1 MPRADRQGLGGRP
14 PVSGPRG
21 YCQTKRTRTRVG
33 EHLLQTESRACGRV
47 PGALL
52 VILLPCLVLLGLAVA
67 GPLQATTPVEG
78 VVPIHDLTR
87 LVLRDP
93 ARFWVADRD
102 LAITELPLDAFRPL
116 TGDDV
121 NQGITGETFWVR
133 VRLSNAQGMAPQ
145 RWVLYHETSYLDE
158 LVVYH
163 ADDGAPFSERQLTD
177 RAPFH
182 QRQVDYRT
190 LAFEHTTPAG
200 AYTDLYLR
208 LSYQKP
214 DSMSLNL
221 QLSRADLFYNASRQE
236 YLVYGGF
243 YGMMLSLLLIATV
256 FALLLRQRVFL
267 VYGLFLAASLVMW
280 AMLNGLG
287 FQYLW
292 PQAVYWHNE
301 GFHIVFLL
309 VSITALHFSRLFLKT
324 ANFFPGIDRLMRG
337 LQWLFAAGIVLR
349 LAGPYEPVLY
359 LSFASLLLLALLPLL
374 GYAAWRRGLR
384 YARWYAAAWVF
395 YGLGLLVSVLSAGS
409 SLLHWGMAP
418 LAFAQAGSVLE
429 AVFLL
434 VALGERLQGWDRDRL
449 QALAVAN
456 QDPLTRLGNR
466 RALQEAF
473 ARLQQDRRD
482 SDLPLVLILM
492 DLDHFKE
499 INDEHGHEAGD
510 QVLVGLAQLMRRT
523 CRSQDVCVR
532 YGGEEF
538 AILLQVPGAQEALEI
553 AERIRR
559 DFAASPTPYKGHRLR
574 HTLTAGLSR
583 PVMPDAGLSQEAM
596 LQQADDALYRAKRA
610 GRNRS
615 LLAE

>member
-1 MPRADRQGLGGRP
+1 M
-14 PVSGPRG
+14 
-21 YCQTKRTRTRVG
+21 
-33 EHLLQTESRACGRV
+33 

-523 CRSQDVCVR
+523 CRPQDVCVR